1 MNLIPEGEGI
11 MYNDINVNI
20 KTQTEKNN
28 QIWTATQSEQKK
40 NTKMIS
46 VSFT

>member
-40 NTKMIS
+40 N
-46 VSFT
+46 